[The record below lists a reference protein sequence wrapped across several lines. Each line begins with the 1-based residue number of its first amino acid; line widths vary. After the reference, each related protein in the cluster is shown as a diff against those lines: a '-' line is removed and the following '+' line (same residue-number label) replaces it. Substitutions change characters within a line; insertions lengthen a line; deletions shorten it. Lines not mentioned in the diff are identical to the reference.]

1 MTFLFLVAIAVATA
15 TSDGLAVDPPP
26 ARPVALRRVQDG
38 ERSGERQREG
48 TKLTEVVGR
57 FELAGDRITFYPNG
71 SRDSYRV
78 LENLALERV
87 GQVLSESRARQEW
100 TISGVLTEFR
110 GNNYLL
116 LNKAVVKSAGE
127 AR

>member
-1 MTFLFLVAIAVATA
+1 MTFLFLLALAVV
-15 TSDGLAVDPPP
+15 TSNDGLAVDPPP
-26 ARPVALRRVQDG
+26 ARPVAMRRVQEG
-38 ERSGERQREG
+38 ERAGDRQREG

-71 SRDSYRV
+71 GRESYRV

-87 GQVLSESRARQEW
+87 SQVLSESRARQDW

-116 LNKAVVKSAGE
+116 LNKAVVKSAAE